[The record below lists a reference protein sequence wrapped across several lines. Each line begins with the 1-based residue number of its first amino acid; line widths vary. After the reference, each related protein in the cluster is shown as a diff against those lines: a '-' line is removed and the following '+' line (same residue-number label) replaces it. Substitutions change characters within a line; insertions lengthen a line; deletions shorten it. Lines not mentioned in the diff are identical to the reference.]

1 MKRLFKMIL
10 LLSFALLLVACNK
23 GGVEYSKDATPE
35 NPMILSLAH
44 NMAENHTV
52 HIALEEFAARTAE
65 LSDGR
70 IQIKIYPNGQLGSEV
85 EVLEQ
90 LMAGVV
96 AMTKVSAPGLA
107 TYNNAY
113 HTFGLPYIFDG
124 TEGFYEVM
132 ESPEMEEFY
141 LSTEDDG
148 FVALTY
154 YTSGA
159 RSFYTTNKAIRT
171 PADLKGLKIRV
182 QDMKSQI
189 DMMKALGGTPVAMA
203 YGDVYT
209 SLQTGIIDGTENNE
223 TALTTGLHG
232 EVCKVY
238 SVDQHAI
245 IPDILVMSSVVWDRI
260 APEDQEI
267 IIQAAKESTQSH
279 KIAWEAAIEE
289 AVAQAETEMG
299 VEFVYDVDIEAFRSA
314 TASMIDEYRAEYPEV
329 DELLDLIESI

>member
-1 MKRLFKMIL
+1 MLKNLDLTTKL
-10 LLSFALLLVACNK
+10 
-23 GGVEYSKDATPE
+23 
-35 NPMILSLAH
+35 
-44 NMAENHTV
+44 TV
-52 HIALEEFAARTAE
+52 W
-65 LSDGR
+65 
-70 IQIKIYPNGQLGSEV
+70 IYLD
-85 EVLEQ
+85 Q